1 MKSIKIFSKSQFSV
15 LWWSGTLSSFGDWA
29 TLFASVALA
38 SYLGSEGGNSELTA
52 VIPIV
57 ARIIPALMSSFAGI
71 LADRFN
77 KKNVI
82 IICDLSRMVIVLG
95 LFFTTTLIQLF
106 LINFLSEI
114 FSLIRQP
121 SRESVVPEVVD
132 NEYLVKANSLFTVGT
147 YASLPLASL
156 AFGVISDNSLIE
168 GIVSYGNGWNG
179 SVIFVI
185 DSVTFLISSFLL
197 LYLKTDSPNKNIEKQ
212 SNVLGDLKEGLNY
225 FLSVQELRTVTTS
238 ISLSLVGAGA
248 LFVLGNTY
256 LTESLKFTQS
266 SFGFMIASFGFGIIF
281 TMVILSYFVT
291 SFSRIPFFIGIS
303 MVITGLSLL
312 FAFNSS
318 EFSTILFFIFI
329 SGIGS
334 GSVYLLTISYL
345 QSTTDKNLR
354 GRVFGNFYTIG
365 RLSILLSLFIS
376 GFAANFINQYFEF
389 DGVLFVLR
397 ISSGFIL
404 LSGLITF
411 VKGYRTII
419 KDFGF
424 ENSNFN
430 KLRLNLDTDEDE
442 PL

>member
-1 MKSIKIFSKSQFSV
+1 M
-15 LWWSGTLSSFGDWA
+15 SSFGDWA

-77 KKNVI
+77 KKNVM
-82 IICDLSRMVIVLG
+82 IICDLSRMVIVIG

-179 SVIFVI
+179 SVIFVV
-185 DSVTFLISSFLL
+185 DSITFLISSLLL
-197 LYLKTDSPNKNIEKQ
+197 LYLKTGSPNENVKKQ
-212 SNVLGDLKEGLNY
+212 SNVFGDLKEGLNY
-225 FLSVQELRTVTTS
+225 FLSVHELRTVTTS

-291 SFSRIPFFIGIS
+291 SFSRISFFIGIS

-318 EFSTILFFIFI
+318 EFSTLLFFIFI

-389 DGVLFVLR
+389 DGVLVVLR
-397 ISSGFIL
+397 ISSGLIL
-404 LSGLITF
+404 TSGLITF
-411 VKGYRTII
+411 IKGYRMII

>member
-77 KKNVI
+77 KKNVM

-121 SRESVVPEVVD
+121 SSESLVPEVVD

-168 GIVSYGNGWNG
+168 EIVSYGNGWNG
-179 SVIFVI
+179 SVIFAI
-185 DSVTFLISSFLL
+185 DSITFLISSFLL

>member
-1 MKSIKIFSKSQFSV
+1 MKSIKIFSKSQFAV

-38 SYLGSEGGNSELTA
+38 SYLGTEGGNSELTA

-77 KKNVI
+77 KKNVM

-132 NEYLVKANSLFTVGT
+132 DEYLVKANSLFTVGT

-179 SVIFVI
+179 SVIFVV
-185 DSVTFLISSFLL
+185 DSITFLISSLLL
-197 LYLKTDSPNKNIEKQ
+197 LYLKTGSPNENIKKQ
-212 SNVLGDLKEGLNY
+212 SNVFGDLKEGLNY
-225 FLSVQELRTVTTS
+225 FLSVHELRTVTTS

-291 SFSRIPFFIGIS
+291 SFSRISFFIGIS

-318 EFSTILFFIFI
+318 EFSTLLFFIFI

-389 DGVLFVLR
+389 DGVLVVLR
-397 ISSGFIL
+397 ISSGLIL
-404 LSGLITF
+404 TSGLITF
-411 VKGYRTII
+411 IKGYGMII

>member
-52 VIPIV
+52 VIPVV

-77 KKNVI
+77 KKNVM

-121 SRESVVPEVVD
+121 SRESIVPEVVD
-132 NEYLVKANSLFTVGT
+132 DDYLVKANSLFTVGT
-147 YASLPLASL
+147 YASLPIASL
-156 AFGVISDNSLIE
+156 AFGVVSDNSLIE

-185 DSVTFLISSFLL
+185 DSITFLISSFLL
-197 LYLKTDSPNKNIEKQ
+197 LYLNTDSPNKNIKKQ
-212 SNVLGDLKEGLNY
+212 SNVLSDLREGLNY
-225 FLSVQELRTVTTS
+225 FLSVQELRIVTTS

-376 GFAANFINQYFEF
+376 GFAANFINQYLAF
-389 DGVLFVLR
+389 DGVLIVLR

-411 VKGYRTII
+411 VKGYKTII

-430 KLRLNLDTDEDE
+430 KLRLNLDTDEDG

>member
-77 KKNVI
+77 KKNVM

-168 GIVSYGNGWNG
+168 GIVSYGNSWNG

>member
-77 KKNVI
+77 KKNVM

-225 FLSVQELRTVTTS
+225 FLSVQELRKVTTS

-411 VKGYRTII
+411 VKGYRSII

>member
-77 KKNVI
+77 KKNVM

-411 VKGYRTII
+411 VRGYRTII

-430 KLRLNLDTDEDE
+430 KLRLNLDTDENE

>member
-52 VIPIV
+52 VIPVV

-77 KKNVI
+77 KKNVM

-121 SRESVVPEVVD
+121 SRESIVPEVVD
-132 NEYLVKANSLFTVGT
+132 DDYLVKANSLFTVGT
-147 YASLPLASL
+147 YASLPIASL
-156 AFGVISDNSLIE
+156 AFGVVSDNSLIE

-185 DSVTFLISSFLL
+185 DSITFLISSFLL
-197 LYLKTDSPNKNIEKQ
+197 LYLNTDSPNKNIKKQ
-212 SNVLGDLKEGLNY
+212 SNVLGDLREGLNY

-376 GFAANFINQYFEF
+376 GFAANFINQYLAF
-389 DGVLFVLR
+389 DGVLVVLR

-411 VKGYRTII
+411 VKGYKTII

-430 KLRLNLDTDEDE
+430 KLRLNLDTDEDG

>member
-52 VIPIV
+52 VIPVV

-77 KKNVI
+77 KKNVM

-121 SRESVVPEVVD
+121 SRESIVPEVVD
-132 NEYLVKANSLFTVGT
+132 DDYLVKANSLFTVGT
-147 YASLPLASL
+147 YASLPIASL
-156 AFGVISDNSLIE
+156 AFGVVSDNSLIE
-168 GIVSYGNGWNG
+168 VIVSYGNGWNG
-179 SVIFVI
+179 SVICVI
-185 DSVTFLISSFLL
+185 DSITFLISSFLL
-197 LYLKTDSPNKNIEKQ
+197 LYLNTDSPNKNIKKQ
-212 SNVLGDLKEGLNY
+212 SNVLSDLREGLNY

-376 GFAANFINQYFEF
+376 GFAANFINQYLAF
-389 DGVLFVLR
+389 DGVLIVLR

-411 VKGYRTII
+411 VKGYKTISR
-419 KDFGF
+419 DFGF

-430 KLRLNLDTDEDE
+430 KLRLNLDTDEDG

>member
-52 VIPIV
+52 VIPVV

-77 KKNVI
+77 KKNVM

-121 SRESVVPEVVD
+121 SRESIVPEVVD
-132 NEYLVKANSLFTVGT
+132 DDYLVKANSLFTVGT
-147 YASLPLASL
+147 YASLPIASL
-156 AFGVISDNSLIE
+156 AFGVVSDNSLIE

-185 DSVTFLISSFLL
+185 DSITFLISSFLL
-197 LYLKTDSPNKNIEKQ
+197 LYLNTDSPNKNIKKQ
-212 SNVLGDLKEGLNY
+212 SNVLGDLREGLNY

-376 GFAANFINQYFEF
+376 GFAANFINQYLAF
-389 DGVLFVLR
+389 DGVLIVLR

-411 VKGYRTII
+411 VKGYKTII
-419 KDFGF
+419 RDFGF

-430 KLRLNLDTDEDE
+430 KLRLNLDNDEDG

>member
-77 KKNVI
+77 KKNVM

-197 LYLKTDSPNKNIEKQ
+197 LYLRTDSPNKNIEKQ

-225 FLSVQELRTVTTS
+225 FLSVQELRIVTTS

-411 VKGYRTII
+411 VKGYRSII

-430 KLRLNLDTDEDE
+430 KLRLNLETDEDE

>member
-52 VIPIV
+52 VIPVV

-77 KKNVI
+77 KKNVM

-121 SRESVVPEVVD
+121 SRESIVPEVVD
-132 NEYLVKANSLFTVGT
+132 NDYLVKANSLFTVGT
-147 YASLPLASL
+147 YASLPIASL
-156 AFGVISDNSLIE
+156 AFGVVSDNSLIE

-185 DSVTFLISSFLL
+185 DSITFLISSFLL
-197 LYLKTDSPNKNIEKQ
+197 LYLNTDSPNKNIKKQ
-212 SNVLGDLKEGLNY
+212 SNVLGDLREGLNY

-376 GFAANFINQYFEF
+376 GFAANFINQYLAF
-389 DGVLFVLR
+389 DGVLIVLR

-411 VKGYRTII
+411 VKGYKTII

-430 KLRLNLDTDEDE
+430 KLRLNLDTDENG

>member
-52 VIPIV
+52 VIPVV

-77 KKNVI
+77 KKNVM

-121 SRESVVPEVVD
+121 SRESIVPEVVD
-132 NEYLVKANSLFTVGT
+132 DDYLVKANSLFTVGT
-147 YASLPLASL
+147 YASLPIASL
-156 AFGVISDNSLIE
+156 AFGIVSDNSLIE

-185 DSVTFLISSFLL
+185 DSITFLISSFLL
-197 LYLKTDSPNKNIEKQ
+197 LYLNTDSPNKNIKKQ
-212 SNVLGDLKEGLNY
+212 SNVLGDLREGLNY

-376 GFAANFINQYFEF
+376 GFAANFINQYLAF
-389 DGVLFVLR
+389 DGVLIVLR

-411 VKGYRTII
+411 VKGYKTII
-419 KDFGF
+419 RDFGF

-430 KLRLNLDTDEDE
+430 KLRLNLDTDEDG

>member
-77 KKNVI
+77 KKNVM

-132 NEYLVKANSLFTVGT
+132 DEYLVKANSLFTVGT

-156 AFGVISDNSLIE
+156 VFGVISDNSLIE

>member
-52 VIPIV
+52 VIPVV

-77 KKNVI
+77 KKNVM

-121 SRESVVPEVVD
+121 SRESIVPEVVD
-132 NEYLVKANSLFTVGT
+132 DDYLVKANSLFTVGT
-147 YASLPLASL
+147 YASLPIASL
-156 AFGVISDNSLIE
+156 AFGVVSDNSLIE

-185 DSVTFLISSFLL
+185 DSITFLISSFLL
-197 LYLKTDSPNKNIEKQ
+197 LYLNTDSPNKNIKKQ
-212 SNVLGDLKEGLNY
+212 SNVLGDLREGLNY

-376 GFAANFINQYFEF
+376 GFAANFINQYLAF
-389 DGVLFVLR
+389 DGVLVVLR

-411 VKGYRTII
+411 VKGYKTII
-419 KDFGF
+419 RDFGF

-430 KLRLNLDTDEDE
+430 KLRLNLDTDEDG